1 MHRRT
6 DGPKHATFNHRL
18 WCTYTMYMETAVLT
32 IVRIGLVRYTGGN
45 HTAVRRED
53 YGLSRALSGR
63 TIFAYV

>member
-1 MHRRT
+1 
-6 DGPKHATFNHRL
+6 
-18 WCTYTMYMETAVLT
+18 MYMETAVLT